1 MDDKTDG
8 SRGRPT
14 TEATVFAPGAGGVRP
29 GTRLNGVYE
38 IDALIANGGM
48 GEVYRGHNIQTQD
61 PVAIKMILSEL
72 AGNADAFALF
82 RREASTLHNMNHEAI
97 VRYFVF
103 SVDPVLQRAYLA
115 MEYVEGP
122 SLAALLKRGPLGVDS
137 VEILRRRLA
146 DALETAHRFGVIHR
160 DISSDN
166 IILPDGD
173 VRRAKIID
181 FGIARSLKP
190 GEGTIIGGG
199 FAGKYNYVSPEQL
212 GLAGGDVTAKSDI
225 YSLGL
230 VLAEALRG
238 RPIDMS
244 GSQLEIIEKRRVVPD
259 LSDIPAAMRPLLTAM
274 LQPLPADR
282 PASMADV
289 AAWGAPPAQTY
300 RPLPPPQPVP
310 SAPPVAAVPTRR
322 RLWPWFLFLPV
333 ATMVA
338 ALAVFALLGLPKAIR
353 QPLLDAGVPQAWLQP
368 FEPRQQ
374 DIAATDQPPQP
385 PPLPPLPDTEKLPK
399 VDGTDT
405 ANKLPPLPPL
415 ADGATDRPVID
426 KPEPSPSGPG
436 TEGTDKPADGSTTG
450 VQDADRLREQ
460 LVEAAEKNRA
470 ENDKKR
476 AEAKAAADKVEADR
490 KAADEAAA
498 TLAAEKAAALAKA
511 AADKAAAAKS
521 AADKA
526 AADLAA
532 QQAAAASKAAADKAA
547 QAKAAAEKAAA
558 EAAAGKAAA
567 EKLAAAQA
575 AAEKAAAE
583 KAAARKAAAEKAAA
597 EKAAAE
603 KAAAA
608 KAAADQAAREKAAAE
623 KAAAEKAAAAKAA
636 ADQAAA
642 DKAALDKAA
651 ADKAAAD
658 QAAREKAAAD
668 QRAADQAAAEKAA
681 ADAKAASE
689 AAAANTKVA
698 RVEPPRAPQ
707 SILAI
712 AGAKV
717 GEPYVANLPP
727 FDDGS
732 PASLALSAAQPLP
745 DGLKLID
752 HGKGIGEISGSP
764 TKAGVF
770 TFDIVATNAAGLQ
783 ASMTTMLTITDAP
796 ASTQGEK
803 VATLSPRDAILK
815 TVRGFDG
822 GPCFYIRSVE
832 ATGTSA
838 TIEGF
843 GTKPAPFEA
852 LDKAVL
858 GAHGFEPLIA
868 VRSVTA
874 AQCVVLD
881 FAATLNRGVANTPT
895 ISLQR
900 ADIRPGEPVI
910 GRIDGIGGRQLAF
923 LLVTNDGT
931 VINLARGLTPA
942 ADGATFNLP
951 LKSDAQSLKT
961 AQVLIAVTS
970 DTPLQ
975 TLADFRSAPVSD
987 IVPRLQAELAETPGA
1002 ALDVQR
1008 FRFVE

>member
-1 MDDKTDG
+1 
-8 SRGRPT
+8 
-14 TEATVFAPGAGGVRP
+14 
-29 GTRLNGVYE
+29 
-38 IDALIANGGM
+38 
-48 GEVYRGHNIQTQD
+48 
-61 PVAIKMILSEL
+61 
-72 AGNADAFALF
+72 
-82 RREASTLHNMNHEAI
+82 
-97 VRYFVF
+97 
-103 SVDPVLQRAYLA
+103 
-115 MEYVEGP
+115 
-122 SLAALLKRGPLGVDS
+122 
-137 VEILRRRLA
+137 
-146 DALETAHRFGVIHR
+146 
-160 DISSDN
+160 
-166 IILPDGD
+166 LP
-173 VRRAKIID
+173 
-181 FGIARSLKP
+181 
-190 GEGTIIGGG
+190 E
-199 FAGKYNYVSPEQL
+199 
-212 GLAGGDVTAKSDI
+212 
-225 YSLGL
+225 
-230 VLAEALRG
+230 
-238 RPIDMS
+238 
-244 GSQLEIIEKRRVVPD
+244 
-259 LSDIPAAMRPLLTAM
+259 
-274 LQPLPADR
+274 
-282 PASMADV
+282 
-289 AAWGAPPAQTY
+289 
-300 RPLPPPQPVP
+300 
-310 SAPPVAAVPTRR
+310 
-322 RLWPWFLFLPV
+322 
-333 ATMVA
+333 
-338 ALAVFALLGLPKAIR
+338 
-353 QPLLDAGVPQAWLQP
+353 
-368 FEPRQQ
+368 
-374 DIAATDQPPQP
+374 
-385 PPLPPLPDTEKLPK
+385 TEKLPK

-415 ADGATDRPVID
+415 ADGATDKPVID
-426 KPEPSPSGPG
+426 KQEPSPSDPA
-436 TEGTDKPADGSTTG
+436 TEATDKPADGSTTA

-460 LVEAAEKNRA
+460 LVEAAAKNRA
-470 ENDKKR
+470 ENDTKR
-476 AEAKAAADKVEADR
+476 AEAKAAAGKAEADR
-490 KAADEAAA
+490 KAADQAAA

-526 AADLAA
+526 AADLAS

-547 QAKAAAEKAAA
+547 QAKAAADKAAA

-583 KAAARKAAAEKAAA
+583 KAAAQKAAA

-608 KAAADQAAREKAAAE
+608 KAAAAKAAADQAAHEKAAAD
-623 KAAAEKAAAAKAA
+623 KAAAAKAA

-642 DKAALDKAA
+642 N
-651 ADKAAAD
+651 KAAAD

-668 QRAADQAAAEKAA
+668 KRAADQAAAERAA

-727 FDDGS
+727 FDDRS

-874 AQCVVLD
+874 EQCVVLD

-895 ISLQR
+895 ISLQQ
-900 ADIRPGEPVI
+900 ADIPPGEPVI
-910 GRIDGIGGRQLAF
+910 GRIEGIGGRQVAF

-931 VINLARGLTPA
+931 VINLAKGLTPA
-942 ADGATFNLP
+942 ADGATFSLP
-951 LKSDAQSLKT
+951 LTSDAQSLKT
-961 AQVLIAVTS
+961 SQVLIAVTS

-975 TLADFRSAPVSD
+975 TLADFRSAPVGD